1 MPFNVELLREQLD
14 TAGIPVDGCNSDGTV
29 WYRPEATE
37 LQRQQGDAI
46 VAAHN
51 ASVSTEQ
58 QQVDSART
66 AIQGGKRYL
75 AKQLIKANPDTPTQI
90 VNTLKPVI
98 DGNVFLLNMMTNQLT
113 SMNIAYAWLV
123 LDINLLLSPETAANR
138 QRYILAAQAVIG
150 MLG

>member
-51 ASVSTEQ
+51 PTGLTEQ
-58 QQVDSART
+58 QKVDAARA
-66 AIQGGKRYL
+66 AIQDGKRYL
-75 AKQLIKANPDTPTQI
+75 AKQLIKSSPDSPAQI
-90 VNTLKPVI
+90 VSVLKPAV
-98 DGNVFLLNMMTNQLT
+98 DGNEYLLNMMTNQLT

-123 LDINLLLSPETAANR
+123 LDINQLLSPATAANR
-138 QRYILAAQAVIG
+138 QRYILAAQAIIG